1 MMSST
6 EMGSMKLVATLAIV
20 GALVLASALR
30 YQPPHPHPV
39 DAPAAEFSAGRARE
53 VLRELVGAGE
63 PHPTGS
69 AANARVRRA
78 IVAHLDRLGYR
89 AELQEAFACGAV
101 RLCADVTNVLA
112 RLDGTDGGKAV
123 LLSVHYDSVPAGP
136 GASDD
141 GVGVAAALEVA
152 RALKADPPPKNP
164 IILLFNEG
172 EEEDLLGAEA
182 FTSGHPWAKEVG
194 AVVNLEARGTTGAS
208 LMFETSDDGGWII
221 DLFARS
227 VARPA
232 SNSIYYTVYKLLPND
247 TDLTVYKRRGLAG
260 LNFAFI
266 GGEARYHTPR
276 DDFAHSDPGSLQH
289 HGDNALAMVRALAR
303 EDLGAHRGAEM
314 VFFDVLALAIVRWPL
329 RWMPLLAVAAA
340 LLLVIAAGRTLWR
353 GELRA
358 SAIGWGV
365 VGFMAG
371 VLGTGAAGAL
381 ISAALKAS
389 GAVAYRWVAY
399 PAFARAAFLAT
410 PVLATGVAAT
420 WFGLRAS
427 ASGLWWGA
435 WAMWGIAALS
445 TAFAAPGVSYPFVVA
460 CLVAGLCAI
469 FRAPRLA
476 LLLPLAVAALLWT
489 PIVWLLY
496 DALGIPILTGSAV
509 LLTLVLATAGPAWID
524 AEPPLRRAVLIAA
537 SAVIVAGTI
546 AAALAPPFS
555 PDNPR
560 KVNLWYRLNA
570 DSQQGAWLA
579 SADTGPLPPQLAAA
593 APFAR
598 TPVAALEW
606 MPKLRA
612 YPAPA
617 PRMAFSPPELSVEDQ
632 RTTATGR
639 MVRGRLV
646 SPRGAPI
653 AGFVVPRDRVLS
665 VRMNGVFSPDVAS
678 KNLVAAPMTDATA
691 WRSYVCTTTGASGVE
706 IEVEVNGTGPVDV
719 HLWDASPGLPQPG
732 NALFAARPAWAVPFD
747 EGDRTVIVAKT
758 RL

>member
-1 MMSST
+1 
-6 EMGSMKLVATLAIV
+6 
-20 GALVLASALR
+20 
-30 YQPPHPHPV
+30 
-39 DAPAAEFSAGRARE
+39 
-53 VLRELVGAGE
+53 
-63 PHPTGS
+63 
-69 AANARVRRA
+69 
-78 IVAHLDRLGYR
+78 
-89 AELQEAFACGAV
+89 
-101 RLCADVTNVLA
+101 
-112 RLDGTDGGKAV
+112 
-123 LLSVHYDSVPAGP
+123 
-136 GASDD
+136 
-141 GVGVAAALEVA
+141 
-152 RALKADPPPKNP
+152 
-164 IILLFNEG
+164 
-172 EEEDLLGAEA
+172 
-182 FTSGHPWAKEVG
+182 
-194 AVVNLEARGTTGAS
+194 
-208 LMFETSDDGGWII
+208 
-221 DLFARS
+221 
-227 VARPA
+227 
-232 SNSIYYTVYKLLPND
+232 
-247 TDLTVYKRRGLAG
+247 
-260 LNFAFI
+260 NFAFI

-340 LLLVIAAGRTLWR
+340 LLLA
-353 GELRA
+353 
-358 SAIGWGV
+358 
-365 VGFMAG
+365 
-371 VLGTGAAGAL
+371 
-381 ISAALKAS
+381 
-389 GAVAYRWVAY
+389 
-399 PAFARAAFLAT
+399 
-410 PVLATGVAAT
+410 
-420 WFGLRAS
+420 
-427 ASGLWWGA
+427 
-435 WAMWGIAALS
+435 
-445 TAFAAPGVSYPFVVA
+445 
-460 CLVAGLCAI
+460 
-469 FRAPRLA
+469 
-476 LLLPLAVAALLWT
+476 

-617 PRMAFSPPELSVEDQ
+617 PRMTFSPPELSVEDQ

-653 AGFVVPRDRVLS
+653 AGFAVPRDRVLS

-706 IEVEVNGTGPVDV
+706 
-719 HLWDASPGLPQPG
+719 
-732 NALFAARPAWAVPFD
+732 
-747 EGDRTVIVAKT
+747 
-758 RL
+758 